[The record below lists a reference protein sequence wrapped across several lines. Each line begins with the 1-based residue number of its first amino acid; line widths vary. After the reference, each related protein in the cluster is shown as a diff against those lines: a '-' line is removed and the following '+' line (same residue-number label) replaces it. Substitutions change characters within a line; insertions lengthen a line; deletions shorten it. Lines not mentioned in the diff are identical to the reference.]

1 MMELDCSG
9 KGPKEIEGK
18 PMMKAKKVGL
28 TSLIIVFA
36 SSSLAFGAAID
47 VARMERAI
55 DLRVSTGQFMGA
67 VLVAKEGKILINKGY
82 GTANLDW
89 TVPDSPTT
97 KFRLGSVTK
106 QFTAAC
112 ILLLEQRGK
121 LKIED
126 PIKKYVPD
134 APAAWDQI
142 TIFNLLTHTSGI
154 PNFTE
159 FPDYRTTEGT
169 PTTPE
174 ELVARFRAK
183 PLDFAPGTSWR
194 YSNSGYV
201 LLGYLIEKISGEPYS
216 KFLQENIFTP
226 LAMKDSGYDSNTKV
240 IPQHAV
246 GYAPEP
252 GGPVVAGYIDMSIP
266 FSAGGLYST
275 TGDLLRWEQ
284 ALYGGKLL
292 TAVSL
297 RKMTTPFRE
306 NYALGL
312 FIRKRSNGER
322 MFSHGGGI
330 EGFNTWV
337 GYIPAE
343 NVEVIVLANLNG
355 AAPDDIAKD
364 LIEVVDRDKVTLTSD
379 RRATKLPNGAL
390 DRLAGHYQFPSGAI
404 MTVWRDGGRFL
415 TRLPGQPAVEQFPEK
430 KGDFFAKVVDAQ
442 IAFNTDDRGQVTS
455 LVLHQ
460 NGKDQTATRI
470 NDDRAE
476 QILAEAK
483 RRIKDNI
490 PAPGTEAAL
499 RHQIETL
506 ELGEPDY
513 DVMGPGL
520 VEATRQQLPQ
530 ITVLFKKVGALR
542 ALKFSKVLPNGNDLY
557 LATFEHGEMEC
568 TIAPLSPTGK
578 VTGDFYHLVP

>member
-1 MMELDCSG
+1 MV
-9 KGPKEIEGK
+9 
-18 PMMKAKKVGL
+18 AKKVGL
-28 TSLIIVFA
+28 ASLTMVFA
-36 SSSLAFGAAID
+36 SSSLAFGAGID

-67 VLVAKEGKILINKGY
+67 VLVAKDGKILINKGY
-82 GTANLDW
+82 GSANLDW
-89 TVPDSPTT
+89 KVPDSPTT
-97 KFRLGSVTK
+97 RFRLGSVTK

-112 ILLLEQRGK
+112 ILLLEERGK
-121 LKIED
+121 LQIED
-126 PIKKYVPD
+126 PVKKYLPD

-159 FPDYRTTEGT
+159 FPDYRATEAK

-183 PLDFAPGTSWR
+183 PLDFAPGTSWH

-201 LLGYLIEKISGEPYS
+201 LLGYLVEKISGEPYS
-216 KFLQENIFTP
+216 KFLQANIFTP
-226 LAMKDSGYDSNTKV
+226 VGMKDSGYDSNTNV
-240 IPQHAV
+240 IPRHAV
-246 GYAPEP
+246 GYAPAP
-252 GGPVVAGYIDMSIP
+252 GGLVVAGYIDMSIP

-284 ALYGGKLL
+284 ALYGGKVL
-292 TAVSL
+292 TAASL

-312 FIRKRSNGER
+312 GVRKTANGDR
-322 MFSHGGGI
+322 IFSHSGGI
-330 EGFNTWV
+330 EGFNTWI

-343 NVEVIVLANLNG
+343 NLIVIVLANLNG
-355 AAPDDIAKD
+355 GAPDNIAND
-364 LIEVVDRDKVTLTSD
+364 LTKVADGEKVTLISD
-379 RRATKLPNGAL
+379 RRATRLPNGAL
-390 DRLAGHYQFPSGAI
+390 DHLAGHYQFPSGAI
-404 MTVWRDGGRFL
+404 MTVWRDGARFL
-415 TRLPGQPAVEQFPEK
+415 TQLPGQPAVEQFPEK
-430 KGDFFAKVVDAQ
+430 QGNFFAKVVDAQ
-442 IAFNTDDRGQVTS
+442 LAFNTDARGQATS

-460 NGKDQTATRI
+460 NGKDQTAPRI
-470 NDDRAE
+470 NDDTAE
-476 QILAEAK
+476 QILAERK
-483 RRIKDNI
+483 RRIQDNI

-506 ELGEPDY
+506 EHGEPDY
-513 DVMGPGL
+513 DVMGPSL

-530 ITVLFKKVGALR
+530 ITVLFQKVGALKSLR
-542 ALKFSKVLPNGNDLY
+542 FSKVLPNGNDLY

-568 TIAPLSPTGK
+568 TITPLSPTGK
-578 VTGDFYHLVP
+578 VIGDFYHLLP

>member
-1 MMELDCSG
+1 M
-9 KGPKEIEGK
+9 I
-18 PMMKAKKVGL
+18 KAKKVGL
-28 TSLIIVFA
+28 ALLTMVFA
-36 SSSLAFGAAID
+36 SSSVAFGAAID

-67 VLVAKEGKILINKGY
+67 VLVAKDGKILINKGY
-82 GTANLDW
+82 GSANLDW
-89 TVPDSPTT
+89 KVPDSPTT

-112 ILLLEQRGK
+112 LLLLEERGK

-126 PIKKYVPD
+126 PVKKYLPD

-159 FPDYRTTEGT
+159 FPDYRESEAK
-169 PTTPE
+169 PATPE

-183 PLDFAPGTSWR
+183 PLDFAPGASWH

-201 LLGYLIEKISGEPYS
+201 LLGYLIEKISGESYS
-216 KFLQENIFTP
+216 KFLQENIFSP
-226 LAMKDSGYDSNTKV
+226 LGMKDSGYDSNTEV

-246 GYAPEP
+246 GYAPGP

-266 FSAGGLYST
+266 LSAGGLYST

-292 TAVSL
+292 SAASL

-312 FIRKRSNGER
+312 GVRKTSNGDR
-322 MFSHGGGI
+322 IFSHGGGI

-343 NVEVIVLANLNG
+343 NVAVIVLANLNG
-355 AAPDDIAKD
+355 GAPDDIAND
-364 LIEVVDRDKVTLTSD
+364 LIKVVDGEKVTLTSD
-379 RRATKLPNGAL
+379 RRATQLSNGAL
-390 DRLAGHYQFPSGAI
+390 DRLVGHYQFPNGAI
-404 MTVWRDGGRFL
+404 MTVWRDGGHFL
-415 TRLPGQPAVEQFPEK
+415 ARLPGQSAVEEFPEK

-442 IAFNTDDRGQVTS
+442 IAFNTDDRGQATN

-460 NGKDQTATRI
+460 NGKDQRATRI
-470 NDDRAE
+470 NDDTAE
-476 QILAEAK
+476 QILAETQ

-506 ELGEPDY
+506 GRGEPDY

-530 ITVLFKKVGALR
+530 ITVMFKKVGALKT
-542 ALKFSKVLPNGNDLY
+542 LKFSKVLPNGSDVY
-557 LATFEHGEMEC
+557 LATFEHGDMEC
-568 TIAPLSPTGK
+568 TITPLSPAGK
-578 VTGDFYHLVP
+578 VAGDFFHLVP

>member
-1 MMELDCSG
+1 MV
-9 KGPKEIEGK
+9 I
-18 PMMKAKKVGL
+18 AKKVGL
-28 TSLIIVFA
+28 AWVTIVFA
-36 SSSLAFGAAID
+36 SSSLAFGAGID

-67 VLVAKEGKILINKGY
+67 VLVAKDGKILINKGY

-89 TVPDSPTT
+89 KVPNSPTT
-97 KFRLGSVTK
+97 RFRLGSVTK

-112 ILLLEQRGK
+112 ILLLEEQAK
-121 LKIED
+121 LKIGD
-126 PIKKYVPD
+126 PVKKYLPD
-134 APAAWDQI
+134 APAAWDRI

-159 FPDYRTTEGT
+159 FPDYRATEAT

-183 PLDFAPGTSWR
+183 PLDFAPGTGWH

-216 KFLQENIFTP
+216 KFLQENILTP
-226 LAMKDSGYDSNTKV
+226 LGMKDSGYDSNTEI
-240 IPQHAV
+240 IPQRAV
-246 GYAPEP
+246 GYAP
-252 GGPVVAGYIDMSIP
+252 GHGRPVVAGYIDMSIP

-275 TGDLLRWEQ
+275 TKDLLRWEE
-284 ALYGGKLL
+284 ALYGQKLL
-292 TAVSL
+292 TPASL
-297 RKMTTPFRE
+297 WKMTTPFRE

-312 FIRKRSNGER
+312 MVRKTSNGDR
-322 MFSHGGGI
+322 VFSHGGGI

-343 NVEVIVLANLNG
+343 NVAVIVLANLNG
-355 AAPDDIAKD
+355 VAPDNIAND
-364 LIEVVDRDKVTLTSD
+364 LTKVADGEKVTLISD
-379 RRATKLPNGAL
+379 RRATQLPNGAL
-390 DRLAGHYQFPSGAI
+390 DRLAGHYQFLGGAI
-404 MTVWRDGGRFL
+404 MAVWRDGRRFL
-415 TRLPGQPAVEQFPEK
+415 TQLPEQPAVEQFPEK
-430 KGDFFAKVVDAQ
+430 KGDFFSKVVDAQ
-442 IAFNTDDRGQVTS
+442 IAFNTDARGQVTS

-460 NGKDQTATRI
+460 NGRDQTATRTS
-470 NDDRAE
+470 DDAAE
-476 QILAEAK
+476 QILADLK
-483 RRIKDNI
+483 RRIKENI

-499 RHQIETL
+499 LHQIETL
-506 ELGEPDY
+506 ERGEPDY
-513 DVMGPGL
+513 DAMGPGL

-542 ALKFSKVLPNGNDLY
+542 ALKFNKVLPNGSDLY

-568 TIAPLSPTGK
+568 TITPLSLTGK
-578 VTGDFYHLVP
+578 VTGDFYHLLP

>member
-1 MMELDCSG
+1 M
-9 KGPKEIEGK
+9 I
-18 PMMKAKKVGL
+18 KAKKVGL
-28 TSLIIVFA
+28 ALLTMVFA

-67 VLVAKEGKILINKGY
+67 VLVAKDGKILINKGY
-82 GTANLDW
+82 GSANLDW
-89 TVPDSPTT
+89 KVPDSPTT

-112 ILLLEQRGK
+112 ILLLEERGK
-121 LKIED
+121 LQIED
-126 PIKKYVPD
+126 PIKKYLPD

-159 FPDYRTTEGT
+159 FPDYRESEAK

-174 ELVARFRAK
+174 ELVARFRTK
-183 PLDFAPGTSWR
+183 PLDFAPGTSWH

-201 LLGYLIEKISGEPYS
+201 LLGYLIEKISGESYR
-216 KFLQENIFTP
+216 KFLQDNIFSP
-226 LAMKDSGYDSNTKV
+226 LGMKDSGYDSNTEV

-246 GYAPEP
+246 GYAPGP
-252 GGPVVAGYIDMSIP
+252 SGPVVAGYIDMSIP
-266 FSAGGLYST
+266 LSAGGLYST

-292 TAVSL
+292 TAASL

-312 FIRKRSNGER
+312 GVLKTSNGDR
-322 MFSHGGGI
+322 IFSHGGGI

-337 GYIPAE
+337 GYLPAL
-343 NVEVIVLANLNG
+343 NVAVIVLANLNG
-355 AAPDDIAKD
+355 GAPGDIAND
-364 LIEVVDRDKVTLTSD
+364 LIKVVDGEKVTLISD
-379 RRATKLPNGAL
+379 RRVSPLPNGAL
-390 DRLAGHYQFPSGAI
+390 DHLVGHYQLPSGAI

-442 IAFNTDDRGQVTS
+442 IAFNTDDRGQVTNF
-455 LVLHQ
+455 VLHQ
-460 NGKDQTATRI
+460 NGKDQAATRI
-470 NDDRAE
+470 NDDTAE
-476 QILAEAK
+476 QILAETK
-483 RRIKDNI
+483 RRIKDSI

-506 ELGEPDY
+506 ERGEPDY
-513 DVMGPGL
+513 DAMGPGL

-530 ITVLFKKVGALR
+530 ITVMFKKVGALKT
-542 ALKFSKVLPNGNDLY
+542 LKFSKVLPNGSDVY
-557 LATFEHGEMEC
+557 LATFEHGDMEC
-568 TIAPLSPTGK
+568 TITPLSPTGK
-578 VTGDFYHLVP
+578 VSGDFYHLVP